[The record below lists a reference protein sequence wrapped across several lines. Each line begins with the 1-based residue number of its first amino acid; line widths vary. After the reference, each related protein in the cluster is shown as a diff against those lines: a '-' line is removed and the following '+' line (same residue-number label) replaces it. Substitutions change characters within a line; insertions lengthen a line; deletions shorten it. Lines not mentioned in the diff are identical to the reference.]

1 MVKLQQTKKDMEES
15 RKRYEKS
22 MEEQIFKGNIESN
35 KIKEEMKFSVEKLS
49 TKVCLFLVG

>member
-1 MVKLQQTKKDMEES
+1 MVKLQQTKKDMEKS

-22 MEEQIFKGNIESN
+22 MEEQIFKSNIESN